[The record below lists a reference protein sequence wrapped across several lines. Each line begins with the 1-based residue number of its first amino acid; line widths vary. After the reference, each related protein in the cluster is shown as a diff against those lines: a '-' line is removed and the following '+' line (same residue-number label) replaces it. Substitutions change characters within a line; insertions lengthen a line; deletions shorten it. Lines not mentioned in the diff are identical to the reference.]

1 MPDVAALAEAVL
13 FAAGEPVSMREL
25 IKALEMESAD
35 IQTGLEALGRRL
47 DSTGSGLQL
56 VEIAGGWQLSTRP
69 DCSTA
74 VGRMLS
80 PRANRLSKPAL
91 ETVTIVA
98 YRQPVTQSEV
108 EAIRGVAC
116 DGVLRTLV
124 ERELIEEQGRKA
136 TPGRPI
142 LYGTTSGFLH
152 YFGLAD
158 IESLPPLPEDSD
170 PEADAAAVKDAVGAA
185 GLDA

>member
-25 IKALEMESAD
+25 VKALELESSD
-35 IQTGLEALGRRL
+35 IQTGLEALGKRL

-98 YRQPVTQSEV
+98 YRQPVTAEV
-108 EAIRGVAC
+108 VSQHRGHPSSHLLAQLVHRRL
-116 DGVLRTLV
+116 LRIDRAGGQPRLV
-124 ERELIEEQGRKA
+124 R
-136 TPGRPI
+136 
-142 LYGTTSGFLH
+142 YWTTDRFLGL
-152 YFGLAD
+152 FGLG
-158 IESLPPLPEDSD
+158 SLTDLPRSDEDVD
-170 PEADAAAVKDAVGAA
+170 TK
-185 GLDA
+185 